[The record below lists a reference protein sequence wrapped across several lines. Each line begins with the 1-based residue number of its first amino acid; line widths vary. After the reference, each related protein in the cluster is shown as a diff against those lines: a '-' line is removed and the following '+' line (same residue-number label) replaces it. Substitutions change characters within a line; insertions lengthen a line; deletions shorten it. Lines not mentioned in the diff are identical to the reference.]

1 MITQLAHQ
9 KKTNAAIK
17 LSQRGQNKAAEVL
30 APLEASASRTPPV
43 EEKRCARSPGPST
56 TTHMVG
62 AGCTPCP
69 PRGPPQPRHRRKLNP
84 GRAALDLV
92 ACERSSS
99 LGTNQ
104 VTEPVGLRSD
114 RSPDAIRSNHQ
125 SVEQAAR
132 WFDSQRERER
142 ACILTNFRAASV
154 VQSRGLCLDRP
165 GRGQTV
171 LCHVG
176 MLWSGSLFV

>member
-1 MITQLAHQ
+1 VRDALSPAKSSCSESQVLSTGRTPRRHRVPNNGRTALQRALVSMITQLAHQ

-69 PRGPPQPRHRRKLNP
+69 PRGPPQPTPPTETKSRARR
-84 GRAALDLV
+84 A
-92 ACERSSS
+92 RS
-99 LGTNQ
+99 
-104 VTEPVGLRSD
+104 
-114 RSPDAIRSNHQ
+114 
-125 SVEQAAR
+125 
-132 WFDSQRERER
+132 
-142 ACILTNFRAASV
+142 C
-154 VQSRGLCLDRP
+154 CL
-165 GRGQTV
+165 
-171 LCHVG
+171 
-176 MLWSGSLFV
+176 